1 MNVPFDQIPHACSV
15 GSHTTWPMPHDW
27 VDGFHTTGA
36 LAANGGGGGAGGAP
50 GGAAAD
56 VAGETLVLVVW
67 LDDVG

>member
-1 MNVPFDQIPHACSV
+1 
-15 GSHTTWPMPHDW
+15 MPHDW

-50 GGAAAD
+50 GGGAAD